1 MQKTGE
7 MGSYQLNLQI
17 TLIITD
23 KNNKIL
29 ICVNLRNLW
38 INLLLKRDKTS
49 FVGQISDSVIRQ
61 DRAILLGYAALTQ
74 PTI

>member
-7 MGSYQLNLQI
+7 MGSYQLNPQI